1 MAGRSPQPEPTQPK
15 MRLIKIY
22 LAGLVVLL
30 VAIALNLLANAIG
43 LATWYS
49 FLSQVNQQGL
59 ATAVQGLNTIEIL
72 FLVLLYPLGLGL
84 AAYLTISLTSQFTD

>member
-1 MAGRSPQPEPTQPK
+1 

-22 LAGLVVLL
+22 LAGLAVLL
-30 VAIALNLLANAIG
+30 IAVALNLLANAAG

-49 FLSQVNQQGL
+49 FLSQVSQQGFS
-59 ATAVQGLNTIEIL
+59 TAVQGLDVLEIL

-84 AAYLTISLTSQFTD
+84 AAYLTFSLTSRNNP